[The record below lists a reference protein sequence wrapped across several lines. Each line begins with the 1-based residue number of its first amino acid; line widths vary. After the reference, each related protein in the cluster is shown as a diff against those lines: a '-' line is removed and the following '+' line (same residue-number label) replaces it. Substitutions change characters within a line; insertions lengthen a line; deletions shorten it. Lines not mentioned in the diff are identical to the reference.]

1 MKRDLQLKK
10 TIGRVGL
17 ISAIY
22 FSSISSGYTDTAP
35 SQNELPQYLLNLGAA
50 LGYDIS
56 NSSPSPSPSPIN
68 SLIGNGSAVQ
78 GLQEANLTLILGAV
92 FTKIIVDP
100 SSPLNAL
107 NNLTDKI
114 FSKNNSY
121 TTPTADQISVSAL
134 IDQVPYQNNPVSQA
148 IVNSLTTP
156 DFSFCS
162 IVAKDCP
169 TGGATITAGGLQSI
183 CCNSPGLYQSVI
195 GVNVLGTIPS
205 PKDIANPVDS
215 TVVMQL
221 NSNSLTD
228 PLVFSTTNNTQSTSS
243 NGSPTPRTTH
253 GLQATSQAQDAENFI
268 RYASAAV
275 APIQQTDEE
284 TYKLYYN
291 MYAPLL
297 NTNSKMTLPELMNA
311 MKAEKILGSYLVNMR
326 VFAAQ
331 TSVGVANL
339 YDILSKRTAQK
350 STTASTTTSQALNEY
365 VMATRRLN
373 NPYATTPEGSQWI
386 DQINAASP
394 ATVQKEMAILLS
406 EINYQLYLSRQQQER
421 LLLTNTIM
429 LFQLGHLVQLP
440 PLQPPSQ

>member
-10 TIGRVGL
+10 TIRRVGL

-22 FSSISSGYTDTAP
+22 FSSVSSGYTDTAP

-56 NSSPSPSPSPIN
+56 NNSISPEPTHA
-68 SLIGNGSAVQ
+68 LIENGSAVQ
-78 GLQEANLTLILGAV
+78 ALQEANLTLILGAV

-100 SSPLNAL
+100 SSPLKAL
-107 NNLTDKI
+107 NNLTDKL
-114 FSKNNSY
+114 FSNNNSY
-121 TTPTADQISVSAL
+121 KTPTTDQISVNSL

-169 TGGATITAGGLQSI
+169 TGGATITTGGLQSI

-205 PKDIANPVDS
+205 PKDIANPLDS

-228 PLVFSTTNNTQSTSS
+228 PLVFSTINNTQSSTS
-243 NGSPTPRTTH
+243 GSTTTSKTQ

-297 NTNSKMTLPELMNA
+297 ATNSKMTLPELMNA

-373 NPYATTPEGSQWI
+373 NPSATTPEGSQWI